1 MRPPPLPMHGDHH
14 LLLNLFITLN
24 FLDQMR
30 PPFQGPPPPQHP
42 PEGLLPPPGPPPPP
56 PQYVIMNQ

>member
-1 MRPPPLPMHGDHH
+1 MHGDHH